1 MTIKMRIF
9 ILFVVG
15 FLEQGLYTLYLL
27 TVNKYMIIASSILM
41 FSYMFIYLLI
51 IDKIAKDKKD
61 SIKLIIT
68 YSLACCL
75 GNFVAMSLNLVK

>member
-27 TVNKYMIIASSILM
+27 TVNKYMTIASSLLM

-75 GNFVAMSLNLVK
+75 GNYVAMSLNLVK

>member
-1 MTIKMRIF
+1 MRIF

-27 TVNKYMIIASSILM
+27 TVNKYMTIASSLLM

-75 GNFVAMSLNLVK
+75 GNYVAMSLNLVK